1 MNTTVLPA
9 ALAVCGIL
17 ATSPAMA
24 DARRDS
30 ILADLLAQAQ
40 REDPGLTGFAADR
53 GEALFRAQKGGGK
66 PDTPSCT
73 TCHSETP
80 QAAGRTRAGK
90 PIDPI
95 AVSATPKRFTD
106 PGEVEKW
113 FGRNCNSVLGRE
125 CTATE
130 KGDFITFMMGQ

>member
-1 MNTTVLPA
+1 MNKTVLVA
-9 ALAVCGIL
+9 ALAVL
-17 ATSPAMA
+17 ALLPTAPAMA
-24 DARRDS
+24 DSRRDS

-40 REDPGLTGFAADR
+40 RENPSLTGFAAER
-53 GEALFRAQKGGGK
+53 GEMLFRAQKGGGK

-73 TCHSETP
+73 TCHGETP
-80 QAAGRTRAGK
+80 QTAGETRAGK

-95 AVSATPKRFTD
+95 AVSAAPKRFTD
-106 PGEVEKW
+106 PAEVDKW